1 MQIKDCKYEVPCM
14 RPGAIVILVA
24 LLVSPG
30 AAWAFSPKAAGQ
42 VKLGIEHFEAGDY
55 AAAAEA
61 FARADAARP
70 DDARIA
76 FDRGCAYAARGD
88 EADAIEWFR
97 RAALSENPQL
107 AARSQYNL
115 GCLNVDKV
123 KALFGEKPEEA
134 EEETRRQGVELLETA
149 VGHFRDAARL
159 DPRHLDARHNIEA
172 TRLWI
177 THMKEAWRSRD
188 AQQQRD
194 KLELPSYLKM
204 LDQRQ
209 RTVRLTA
216 RGLSKEAKSPKRRQD
231 AFVASKAQRQLA
243 EEIGPL
249 RAKIE
254 AALQQTAPKADP
266 QQSAPQADPQ
276 QAARLLGG
284 LADNAGQAMI
294 AAAERLAADT
304 PGDAVDI
311 QAEAIEKLDEV
322 YMVAAPYAMLVQTA
336 VERQQALV
344 DQSKQETDP
353 APDAPAAEPAES
365 VWNQR
370 FVTGYSEMIRA
381 KAQQGL
387 KNMPQREEAMED
399 ESAEDDRPVA
409 GPPLPPVPPGAD
421 ESAAEPADPAEAMK
435 QQREALRKAM
445 LNAVQYAPKV
455 RALTIKATNHLEDD
469 DPAAALPMQEEALEL
484 LKKMLPK
491 QPKDQNQQQDQ
502 QKQDQN
508 QDKKDDENKK
518 EQDKKEQDGK
528 DQHQKEK
535 DQDGKDQQQ
544 QKEPRDLSKQQAD
557 AVLRKARQRQQEK
570 RKLEKMLQQY
580 LYRPGKVEKDW

>member
-1 MQIKDCKYEVPCM
+1 MQIEDCKHEVPCV
-14 RPGAIVILVA
+14 RPGVIVILVA
-24 LLVSPG
+24 LLVSPS
-30 AAWAFSPKAAGQ
+30 AAWSFSPKAAGQ

-70 DDARIA
+70 DDGRIA
-76 FDRGCAYAARGD
+76 FDRGCASAARGD

-97 RAALSENPQL
+97 KAALSENPRL

-123 KALFGEKPEEA
+123 KALFGEKPEEV
-134 EEETRRQGVELLETA
+134 EEETRRQGVQSLETA
-149 VGHFRDAARL
+149 IGHFRDAARL
-159 DPRHLDARHNIEA
+159 DPQQLDARHNTEA

-177 THMKEAWRSRD
+177 AHIKEAWRNRD

-194 KLELPSYLKM
+194 KLDLPNYLKM

-216 RGLSKEAKSPKRRQD
+216 RGLSKEAKSPKRRQGT
-231 AFVASKAQRQLA
+231 FVASKAQRQLA

-266 QQSAPQADPQ
+266 QQ
-276 QAARLLGG
+276 AARLLGG
-284 LADNAGQAMI
+284 LAENAGQAMI
-294 AAAERLAADT
+294 AAAERLDAGA

-344 DQSKQETDP
+344 DQSKQEMDSTP
-353 APDAPAAEPAES
+353 ELPAAEPAES

-387 KNMPQREEAMED
+387 KNMPQREEATED

-421 ESAAEPADPAEAMK
+421 ESAAETPDPAEAMK
-435 QQREALRKAM
+435 QQQEALREAM

-455 RALTIKATNHLEDD
+455 RTLTIEATNNLEDGNTT
-469 DPAAALPMQEEALEL
+469 AALPMQEEALEL

-518 EQDKKEQDGK
+518 DQDKKEQNGK
-528 DQHQKEK
+528 DQDQKDK
-535 DQDGKDQQQ
+535 DQDSKDKQQ
-544 QKEPRDLSKQQAD
+544 QKKPQDLSKQQAD